1 MNIIVL
7 IQTYFDLNLEIVL
20 PLEIIK
26 LHSNNKK
33 NKVTVL
39 KSLSVYFIPY
49 RNGRI
54 LLRKSSSSKE

>member
-1 MNIIVL
+1 MNVIVL

-20 PLEIIK
+20 PLKIIK
-26 LHSNNKK
+26 LHSNNN

-39 KSLSVYFIPY
+39 KSLSFIPY